1 MTVTSFALQALPYL
15 EQLVEEAKKTLSQS
29 GTLQRF
35 LSKDISDCFLKAAI
49 WQVDGTKGSALLSSE
64 MKQQRDA
71 VLRRTSNGDSQE
83 VCLQIYAE

>member
-1 MTVTSFALQALPYL
+1 M
-15 EQLVEEAKKTLSQS
+15 EEAKKTLSQS

-35 LSKDISDCFLKAAI
+35 LTKGISDCFLKAAI

-83 VCLQIYAE
+83 VCLQISAGYQRKYCAC